1 MPDTSSSATL
11 QAQLE
16 QFNNQLHPSTTPAA
30 AEQARRV
37 LTALS
42 DGTGILT
49 VDEEDV
55 IAVLKTPGLITTGN
69 ARTNDVIQAAQQA
82 VANCPIP
89 LHSARAAI
97 VALAISTHS
106 RKQLFIQVKQ
116 AVEHVTASIASD
128 ALIVFGTTQ
137 DPSLGEDAHVSVI
150 AAGLPQD

>member
-1 MPDTSSSATL
+1 MTDTSSSATL

-16 QFNNQLHPSTTPAA
+16 QFNNQLHPRTTPAA

-37 LTALS
+37 LAALS
-42 DGTGILT
+42 DGTGILA

-69 ARTNDVIQAAQQA
+69 ARSNDVTQAAQQA

-97 VALAISTHS
+97 VALAFSTHS
-106 RKQLFIQVKQ
+106 PKQFIQVKQ